1 MLAQIVLL
9 LSLAAMATAADDC
22 PSVPNCSQYPQQL
35 PICNREYRPVCGT
48 DGITYPNECVLCATI
63 FKEKL
68 NIILISKKGEC

>member
-22 PSVPNCSQYPQQL
+22 PSVPNCGKYHL
-35 PICNREYRPVCGT
+35 PACTMDYRPVCGT
-48 DGITYPNECVLCATI
+48 DGNTYGNECVLCGNI